1 MYDERITLSSYQPNA
16 GIGFSGLGRAR
27 RAYYSSYN
35 GTVPPYNIP
44 PVNTGAQSYI
54 DALIASLNVWLVQF
68 RAWVNQFVQTA
79 LNAHM
84 PH

>member
-1 MYDERITLSSYQPNA
+1 MYDERIALSSYQPNA
-16 GIGFSGLGRAR
+16 GIGFSGLTRR
-27 RAYYSSYN
+27 PRAYYSYN

-54 DALIASLNVWLVQF
+54 DALIASINAWFVQF
-68 RAWVNQFVQTA
+68 RAWLNQFVQNA
-79 LNAHM
+79 LAARL